1 LSGFGHH
8 PGGDLKMKEK
18 DPLNVI
24 VTGVGGQ
31 GNVLISQLI
40 GKALVREGHHVTI
53 GETYGASQRGGAVMS
68 HLRISRQEQYGPLI
82 PEGQA
87 DVILGLEPVE
97 TMRVLAQYGHPG
109 VIVIA
114 NSRPV
119 YTMAVTTG
127 MAEYPGTPKIARTL
141 EELSST
147 AWLIGATDI
156 ALELGA
162 SILTNIVMLGALV
175 GSGALP
181 LPTEAFEAELRDS
194 LPSDRLE
201 LNLQAARRGLE
212 EARRLAASPG

>member
-1 LSGFGHH
+1 
-8 PGGDLKMKEK
+8 MKEK

-40 GKALVREGHHVTI
+40 GKALVKGGHHVTI

-97 TMRVLAQYGHPG
+97 TMRVLAQYGNPG
-109 VIVIA
+109 VVVIA

-127 MAEYPGTPKIARTL
+127 AADYPGTEAIARTL
-141 EELSST
+141 GELSRT
-147 AWLIGATDI
+147 AWVINATEI
-156 ALELGA
+156 ALEMGA
-162 SILTNIVMLGALV
+162 PILTNIIMAGALV
-175 GSGALP
+175 GSQTLP
-181 LPTEAFEAELRDS
+181 LRPETLEAELRDS
-194 LPSDRLE
+194 LPGDKLE
-201 LNLQAARRGLE
+201 LNLQAVRRGLE
-212 EARRLAASPG
+212 EASRRA

>member
-1 LSGFGHH
+1 
-8 PGGDLKMKEK
+8 MKEK

-40 GKALVREGHHVTI
+40 GKALVKGGCHVTI

-87 DVILGLEPVE
+87 DVVLGLEPVE
-97 TMRVLAQYGHPG
+97 TMRVLAQYGNPG
-109 VIVIA
+109 VVVIA

-127 MAEYPGTPKIARTL
+127 AAEYPGTEEIERTL
-141 EELSST
+141 KELSST
-147 AWLIGATDI
+147 AWLINATEI

-162 SILTNIVMLGALV
+162 SILTNIIMAGALV
-175 GSGALP
+175 GSRALP
-181 LPTEAFEAELRDS
+181 LAPEALEAELRDS
-194 LPSDRLE
+194 LPSDKLE

-212 EARRLAASPG
+212 EASRRA

>member
-1 LSGFGHH
+1 
-8 PGGDLKMKEK
+8 MTEK
-18 DPLNVI
+18 DPLNVV

-40 GKALVREGHHVTI
+40 GQALVKEGYHVTI

-68 HLRISRQEQYGPLI
+68 HIRISRREQYGPLI
-82 PEGQA
+82 PEGKA

-97 TMRVLAQYGHPG
+97 TMRVLAQFGHPG

-127 MAEYPGTPKIARTL
+127 AAEYPGTEEIARTL

-147 AWLIGATDI
+147 AWVINATEI
-156 ALELGA
+156 ALEMGA
-162 SILTNIVMLGALV
+162 SILTNIIMTGALV

-181 LPTEAFEAELRDS
+181 LSAEAFEVELRES
-194 LPSDRLE
+194 LPSDKLE

-212 EARRLAASPG
+212 EAKGRR

>member
-1 LSGFGHH
+1 
-8 PGGDLKMKEK
+8 MKEK

-40 GKALVREGHHVTI
+40 GKALVKRGHHVTI

-97 TMRVLAQYGHPG
+97 TMRVLAQYGNPG
-109 VIVIA
+109 VVVIA

-119 YTMAVTTG
+119 YTLAVTSG
-127 MAEYPGTPKIARTL
+127 AAEYPGTEKIEKTL
-141 EELSST
+141 EELSSM
-147 AWLIGATDI
+147 AWLINATEI
-156 ALELGA
+156 ALEMGA
-162 SILTNIVMLGALV
+162 AILTNTIMAGALV
-175 GSGALP
+175 GSQALP
-181 LPTEAFEAELRDS
+181 LEPEDLEAELRDS

-201 LNLQAARRGLE
+201 LNLQAARRGLQ
-212 EARRLAASPG
+212 EASRRGAGKGA

>member
-1 LSGFGHH
+1 
-8 PGGDLKMKEK
+8 MTEK

-40 GKALVREGHHVTI
+40 GKALVKQGLHVTI

-68 HLRISRQEQYGPLI
+68 HLRISRKEQYGPLI

-109 VIVIA
+109 VVVIA

-127 MAEYPGTPKIARTL
+127 AAEYPGIEEITKTL
-141 EELSST
+141 EELSSA
-147 AWLIGATDI
+147 AWVINATEI
-156 ALELGA
+156 ALEMGA
-162 SILTNIVMLGALV
+162 AILTNIIMVGALV
-175 GSGALP
+175 GSQALP
-181 LPTEAFEAELRDS
+181 LRPEGLEAALRDS
-194 LPSDRLE
+194 MPSDKLE
-201 LNLQAARRGLE
+201 MNLTAARRGLE
-212 EARRLAASPG
+212 EARARQAVAS